1 MERFERQAAERGF
14 SRVAGLDEAGRG
26 PLAGPVVAGA
36 VILPPKTSHPLLID
50 SKQLT
55 PTQRLEA
62 YDVVLATAVSVGV
75 GVVEASLI
83 DKLNIYRATK
93 LAMGRAVEDLT
104 VEPDYLLVDGLAG
117 PEVDLPQTTLVKGDR
132 RSHSIAA
139 ASIIAKVTR
148 DRLMEGYG
156 SEYPGYAFERHKGYA
171 TEAHRAALA
180 RHGPSPIHR
189 RSFRGVREFFEKGA
203 RPQSLFGPS

>member
-1 MERFERQAAERGF
+1 MDRYERQAAERGF

-55 PTQRLEA
+55 SSQRLEA
-62 YDVVLATAVSVGV
+62 YDVILATAVSVGV

-117 PEVDLPQTTLVKGDR
+117 PEVDLPQTTIVKGDR

-171 TEAHRAALA
+171 TKAHRAALA

-189 RSFRGVREFFEKGA
+189 RSFRGVREFFEEGA